1 MADAPVLVE
10 GVSPA
15 WGLGA
20 RRAEV
25 MVKPQAL
32 RPGNRESRGKEA
44 GTTFGSSF
52 PERASWSP
60 WCPPPPF
67 PARRVLVHEGKQV
80 MADSGPIYDQTYAGG
95 RLGLFVF
102 SQEMVYFSDLKY
114 ECRGGCERTPSR
126 VGRGPC
132 AWFFVEGPGAGA
144 QGRATSWWLVESGG
158 VFGQLELFLLV
169 HFGLSAMPLVR
180 HTLGSFSRARPSTP
194 CSVWRLPGGSAP
206 QVANTRPAGR
216 IRASTWF
223 IQPSTLFLSPWRQC
237 RALP

>member
-44 GTTFGSSF
+44 GTTFSSSF

-126 VGRGPC
+126 VGRGR
-132 AWFFVEGPGAGA
+132 GPGPRAGR
-144 QGRATSWWLVESGG
+144 RAGG
-158 VFGQLELFLLV
+158 LWRAGVC
-169 HFGLSAMPLVR
+169 
-180 HTLGSFSRARPSTP
+180 LGSLSCF
-194 CSVWRLPGGSAP
+194 CL
-206 QVANTRPAGR
+206 
-216 IRASTWF
+216 
-223 IQPSTLFLSPWRQC
+223 STLD
-237 RALP
+237 